1 MHVCGIDIRGKD
13 IILVL
18 GEASAGNLKIKSLP
32 RPKITIADEDNA
44 EQLRAAK
51 TTLEGILRDHAIERI
66 VMKERQKTGKYKP
79 GAASY
84 KLETIVQLNDVCR
97 SVEFLHTKTATKIL
111 RDADIEPPAADKQY
125 CEDALLIVTALALRE
140 KA

>member
-18 GEASAGNLKIKSLP
+18 GEASSDGLKVKALP
-32 RPKITIADEDNA
+32 RPKITIADADNA

-51 TTLEGILRDHAIERI
+51 TTLEGILREHAIERI
-66 VMKERQKTGKYKP
+66 VIKERQKSGMYKP

-111 RDADIEPPAADKQY
+111 RDADVEPPTADKQY
-125 CEDALLIVTALALRE
+125 CEEALLIATALALRE
-140 KA
+140 TA